1 MSKTITVSDETYAL
15 IEEQVEAEKK
25 ESAKTKLQI
34 KTLAGEVL
42 FESEKTTIK
51 EAVEE
56 AVAEYADLR
65 CANLGGADL
74 GGANLRYADL
84 RCANL
89 GGANLRYADLGGA
102 NLRCADLRCADL
114 GGADLRCADLGGAN
128 LRYADLGGANFY
140 NTKFYGKGGTT
151 QIKKSQIDDFF
162 KALGVIVEE

>member
-74 GGANLRYADL
+74 GGA
-84 RCANL
+84 
-89 GGANLRYADLGGA
+89 
-102 NLRCADLRCADL
+102 DLRCADL
-114 GGADLRCADLGGAN
+114 GGANLGGAN

>member
-65 CANLGGADL
+65 CANLGD
-74 GGANLRYADL
+74 ADL

-102 NLRCADLRCADL
+102 DLGGADLRCADL
-114 GGADLRCADLGGAN
+114 GGADLGGANLRYADLGGAN

>member
-84 RCANL
+84 RCA
-89 GGANLRYADLGGA
+89 
-102 NLRCADLRCADL
+102 DL
-114 GGADLRCADLGGAN
+114 GGADLRCANLGGANLGGAN